1 MLTPLTFSPILKD
14 KIWGGSKLQT
24 LFGKPATG
32 HKLGESWELSG
43 YEGDESVVTN
53 GFLEGNNLREL
64 IEVYMG
70 ELVGDKVFDEHGHSF
85 PLLFK
90 LIDANENLSIQVHP
104 GDEMA
109 AERHNSYG
117 KTEMWYVVDAD
128 PGAELI
134 IGFKEDCSRDTYLDA
149 LENDKVEDLLQ
160 HVAVTK
166 GDVLFIPAG
175 LVHAIGKGVVVA
187 EIQQSSDVT
196 YRIYDF
202 KRKDDQGNERELH
215 TDEALDVINFSAA
228 VSPKTPYKAVMN
240 AITPLVSC
248 EYFTT
253 NMLLFDKPLTRN
265 YAAID
270 SFVAYMCLEGSV
282 QVVVNKESGNLKSA
296 KSEIIGSNKKNG
308 KSENTVTSQDQVIL
322 INAGDTVL
330 IPAIIDE
337 VILKPLSQARLLEVY
352 IP

>member
-1 MLTPLTFSPILKD
+1 MYPLKFSPILKD
-14 KIWGGSKLQT
+14 KIWGGTKLKS
-24 LFGKPATG
+24 LFDKNAASD
-32 HKLGESWELSG
+32 KLGESWELSG

-53 GFLEGNNLREL
+53 GFLAGNNLREL

-70 ELVGDKVFDEHGHSF
+70 ELVGDKVFDQHGHSF

-104 GDEMA
+104 GDEVA

-134 IGFKEDCSRDTYLDA
+134 IGFTDDCSRDSYLDA
-149 LENDKVEDLLQ
+149 LDNDTVEDLLQ
-160 HVAVTK
+160 HVPVTK
-166 GDVLFIPAG
+166 GDVFFIPAG

-215 TDEALDVINFSAA
+215 TEEALDVINFSAS
-228 VSPKTPYKAVMN
+228 VNPKTPYKPVLN
-240 AITPLVSC
+240 ELTHLVTS
-248 EYFTT
+248 EYFSTS
-253 NMLLFDKPLTRN
+253 MLWFNEELIRN
-265 YAAID
+265 YGNID
-270 SFVAYMCLEGSV
+270 SFEAYMCLEGSF
-282 QVVVNKESGNLKSA
+282 NIEH
-296 KSEIIGSNKKNG
+296 NG
-308 KSENTVTSQDQVIL
+308 ENTLVE
-322 INAGDTVL
+322 AGDTVL
-330 IPAIIDE
+330 IPAVVEE
-337 VILKPLSQARLLEVY
+337 VKLVPVGGEVRLLEVFV
-352 IP
+352 P